1 MKDYQVIIIGFGP
14 SGAMAANLLGKAGIT
29 TLCVDRTTEVYDK
42 PRAIA
47 LDHEI
52 MRLFD
57 NIGLRQDIEA
67 HVAPFDLSE
76 HFGASGQLLRR
87 VGMVGKPY
95 PLGYT
100 PTMVFTQ
107 PPVERALRAHAVQ
120 WPSVSVSLGT
130 EVTAVSNVSDKAVVS
145 LREADGTERAVSAQY
160 VVACDGASSGTR
172 ERLGLTLE
180 DLNFDEPWVVVD
192 VLVNPDKLD
201 RVPVN
206 SSHFCN
212 PERPVAYIVG
222 PQNHRRWEIMLRE
235 DENPRDVEKPE
246 WVWKF
251 LDRWITPDDAT
262 IWRSAAYRFHALVA
276 THWRQGRFFLAG
288 DAAHQQP
295 PILGQ
300 GMCQGMRDVA
310 NLCWKLK
317 AVLKDGAPPEL
328 LDTYG
333 NERREHVRELILKI
347 KEIGAVLCE
356 RDPEAAI
363 RRDERILAESDGLPR
378 TLFRQSII
386 PPIRHGLIDPTTG
399 SGAGELFPQP
409 IVTFRGKSC
418 LLDDVCGG
426 GWRLIIDG
434 GRFGT
439 LPPSTVDE
447 ARQLGMTVLHLGSS
461 IASAHSDVIPF
472 AEDDGILDH
481 WFGERKTSAAIVRPD
496 HYVYSVATSKESIER
511 HLRDLG
517 SHLRRVN
524 PRSVITEE
532 VA

>member
-1 MKDYQVIIIGFGP
+1 MNDYQVIIIGFGP
-14 SGAMAANLLGKAGIT
+14 SGAMAANLLGKTGIK

-57 NIGLRQDIEA
+57 NIGLREDIEGY
-67 HVAPFDLSE
+67 VAPFDLSE

-87 VGMVGKPY
+87 VGMVGAPY

-107 PPVERALRAHAVQ
+107 PPVEKALRAHAAQ
-120 WPSVSVSLGT
+120 WPTVSVALGT
-130 EVTAVSNVSDKAVVS
+130 EVTAVSNGPDNAVIS
-145 LREADGTERAVSAQY
+145 LQEPDGTERTVSADY
-160 VVACDGASSGTR
+160 VIACDGASSETR
-172 ERLGLTLE
+172 MRLGLTL
-180 DLNFDEPWVVVD
+180 DDMNFDEPWVVVD

-222 PQNHRRWEIMLRE
+222 PENHRRWEIMLRE
-235 DENPRDVEKPE
+235 DENPREVEKPE

-276 THWRQGRFFLAG
+276 PKWRKGHFFLAG

-310 NLCWKLK
+310 NLCWKLE
-317 AVLKDGAPPEL
+317 AVLKDSAPPDL
-328 LDTYG
+328 LDTYCD
-333 NERREHVRELILKI
+333 ERREHVRELILKI

-356 RDPEAAI
+356 RDPEAAT
-363 RRDERILAESDGLPR
+363 RRDERILKESNGSPK

-386 PPIRHGLIDPTTG
+386 PPLRQGLIDLAGGT
-399 SGAGELFPQP
+399 GAGELFPQP
-409 IVTFRGKSC
+409 SVTFRGKKG
-418 LLDDVCGG
+418 LLDSICGG
-426 GWRLIIDG
+426 GWRLIVDPQ
-434 GRFGT
+434 RFGT
-439 LPPSTVDE
+439 LSPSV
-447 ARQLGMTVLHLGSS
+447 ANKACRLGITILYLES
-461 IASAHSDVIPF
+461 IDVPSDVQLIPLV
-472 AEDDGILDH
+472 EDNGFLGQWLEKREI
-481 WFGERKTSAAIVRPD
+481 SAAVVRPD
-496 HYVYSVATSKESIER
+496 HYVYAVSTSEESIEQ
-511 HLRDLG
+511 HLIHLNAR
-517 SHLRRVN
+517 LRRVM
-524 PRSVITEE
+524 PDRQSLKRIF
-532 VA
+532 

>member
-1 MKDYQVIIIGFGP
+1 MNDYQVIIIGFGP

-57 NIGLRQDIEA
+57 NIGLRESIEA

-87 VGMVGKPY
+87 VGMVGEPY

-107 PPVERALRAHAVQ
+107 PPVEKALRAHAAQ
-120 WPSVSVSLGT
+120 WPSVSVLLGAD
-130 EVTAVSNVSDKAVVS
+130 VTAVSNVADKAVVS
-145 LREADGTERAVSAQY
+145 LRESDGTERNVSAQY
-160 VVACDGASSGTR
+160 IIACDGASSGTR

-222 PQNHRRWEIMLRE
+222 PENHRRWEIMLRE
-235 DENPRDVEKPE
+235 DENPRDVEKQE

-276 THWRQGRFFLAG
+276 PQWREGRFFLAG

-310 NLCWKLK
+310 NLCWKLQ
-317 AVLKDGAPPEL
+317 AVLRDNAPSEL

-333 NERREHVRELILKI
+333 DERRDHVRELIMKI

-386 PPIRHGLIDPTTG
+386 PPIRHGLIDSTG
-399 SGAGELFPQP
+399 GAGTGELFPQP
-409 IVTFRGKSC
+409 SVTSRGGKG
-418 LLDDVCGG
+418 LLDTVCGG
-426 GWRLIIDG
+426 GWRLIIDAQP
-434 GRFGT
+434 FGE
-439 LPPSTVDE
+439 LSPYISDK
-447 ARQLGMTVLHLGSS
+447 AHQIGMTILYLRPENLP
-461 IASAHSDVIPF
+461 ANDDVMAF
-472 AEDDGILDH
+472 VEESGILRR
-481 WFGERKTSAAIVRPD
+481 WFDERKTSAAIVRPD
-496 HYVYSVATSKESIER
+496 HYVYSVATSEESIER
-511 HLRDLG
+511 HVEDL
-517 SHLRRVN
+517 SARLRRVN
-524 PRSVITEE
+524 PCPDTMER

>member
-1 MKDYQVIIIGFGP
+1 MNDYQVIIIGFGP
-14 SGAMAANLLGKAGIT
+14 SGAMAANLLGKAGIA

-57 NIGLRQDIEA
+57 NIGLREDIEGY
-67 HVAPFDLSE
+67 VAPFDLSE

-87 VGMVGKPY
+87 VGMVGAPY

-107 PPVERALRAHAVQ
+107 PSVEKALRAHAAQ
-120 WPSVSVSLGT
+120 WPTVSVALGT

-145 LREADGTERAVSAQY
+145 LREPDGTERSVSADY
-160 VVACDGASSGTR
+160 AIACDGASSESR
-172 ERLGLTLE
+172 ARLGLTLE

-235 DENPRDVEKPE
+235 DENPRDLEKQE

-276 THWRQGRFFLAG
+276 QQWQEGRFFLAG

-310 NLCWKLK
+310 NLCWKIE
-317 AVLKDGAPPEL
+317 AALKDNAPSEL

-333 NERREHVRELILKI
+333 EERREHVRELILKI

-363 RRDERILAESDGLPR
+363 RRDERILLESDGLPR

-386 PPIRHGLIDPTTG
+386 PPIRQGLIDST
-399 SGAGELFPQP
+399 SGAGTGELFPQP
-409 IVTFRGKSC
+409 KVMSC
-418 LLDDVCGG
+418 GREGLLDTICGG
-426 GWRLIIDG
+426 GWRMIVDARRCGALS
-434 GRFGT
+434 
-439 LPPSTVDE
+439 PSLADK
-447 ARQLGMTVLHLGSS
+447 ARQLGMTVLYLGS
-461 IASAHSDVIPF
+461 IDVPSNGQIIPLV
-472 AEDDGILDH
+472 EDSGILGR
-481 WFGERKTSAAIVRPD
+481 WFEQRKTSAAIVRPD
-496 HYVYSVATSKESIER
+496 HYVYSVATSEESIER
-511 HLRDLG
+511 HLRDLTAR
-517 SHLRRVN
+517 LRRVI
-524 PRSVITEE
+524 PQSVTMER

>member
-1 MKDYQVIIIGFGP
+1 MNDYQVIIIGFGP
-14 SGAMAANLLGKAGIT
+14 SGAMAANLLGKAGIR

-57 NIGLRQDIEA
+57 NIGLREDIEGY
-67 HVAPFDLSE
+67 VAPFDLSE

-87 VGMVGKPY
+87 VGMVGAPY

-107 PPVERALRAHAVQ
+107 PPVEKALRAHTAQ
-120 WPSVSVSLGT
+120 WPTVSVALGT
-130 EVTAVSNVSDKAVVS
+130 EVTAVSNGPDKAFIS
-145 LREADGTERAVSAQY
+145 LRESDGTERTVSADH
-160 VVACDGASSGTR
+160 VIACDGASSETR
-172 ERLGLTLE
+172 MRLGLTLE

-222 PQNHRRWEIMLRE
+222 PENHRRWEIMLRE
-235 DENPRDVEKPE
+235 DENPRELEKPE

-262 IWRSAAYRFHALVA
+262 IWRSSAYRFHALVA
-276 THWRQGRFFLAG
+276 PKWRKGRFFLAG

-310 NLCWKLK
+310 NLCWKLE
-317 AVLKDGAPPEL
+317 AVFNDSAPVEL

-333 NERREHVRELILKI
+333 DERREHVRELILKI

-356 RDPEAAI
+356 RDPEAAT
-363 RRDERILAESDGLPR
+363 RRDERILSDSNGLPR

-386 PPIRHGLIDPTTG
+386 PPIRHGLVDLTSGT
-399 SGAGELFPQP
+399 GAGELFPQP
-409 IVTFRGKSC
+409 SVTSRDKKG
-418 LLDDVCGG
+418 LLDSVCGA
-426 GWRLIIDG
+426 GWRLIVDAE
-434 GRFGT
+434 RFGALT
-439 LPPSTVDE
+439 PSVADK
-447 ARQLGMTVLHLGSS
+447 ARQLGMTILYLGS
-461 IASAHSDVIPF
+461 IDPRSDGHIIPLV
-472 AEDDGILDH
+472 EDDGILGR
-481 WFGERKTSAAIVRPD
+481 WFDERKTSAAIVRPD
-496 HYVYSVATSKESIER
+496 HYVYAVASNEESIER
-511 HLRDLG
+511 RLHDFNARLLRAIPG
-517 SHLRRVN
+517 SATMERV
-524 PRSVITEE
+524 
-532 VA
+532 A